1 MLAYMPRIFFHPFK
15 FLFHDRNYLSD
26 SSADKCDPTEDT
38 EVQYFS
44 QNWMLNEI
52 VGLYLFD

>member
-1 MLAYMPRIFFHPFK
+1 M
-15 FLFHDRNYLSD
+15 FLFNDRNYLSD

-44 QNWMLNEI
+44 QKWMLYEI
-52 VGLYLFD
+52 VGLSI